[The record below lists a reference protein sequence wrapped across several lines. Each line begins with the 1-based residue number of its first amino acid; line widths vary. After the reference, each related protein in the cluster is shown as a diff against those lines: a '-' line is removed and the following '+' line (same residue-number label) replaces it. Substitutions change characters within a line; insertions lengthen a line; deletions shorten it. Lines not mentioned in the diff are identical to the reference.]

1 MILERRLV
9 AALEKTGERGIACRC
24 GRHVK
29 RDQEPIGLRL
39 HRHLD
44 DLLDDDLVCRQRYL
58 PQKEGEYGRQPP
70 PAVSR
75 EPDHVM

>member
-1 MILERRLV
+1 
-9 AALEKTGERGIACRC
+9 
-24 GRHVK
+24 VK